1 MIDIQPEIHKN
12 QLQVIR
18 TSNITTRNLWFQPDA
33 CLFIAP
39 DVLYLFGSYNTER
52 IVTIEEKRQFTEN
65 DAFLQQGDFIGLGND
80 MFEGAKPLT
89 GEAYDILI
97 KVWEKSLKN
106 TSIIEGML

>member
-1 MIDIQPEIHKN
+1 MLPMIDTQPEIHKN

-18 TSNITTRNLWFQPDA
+18 TSNITTKNLWFQSDA

-39 DVLYLFGSYNTER
+39 DILYLFGSYNTER
-52 IVTIEEKRQFTEN
+52 IVTIEEKEQFTEN

-97 KVWEKSLKN
+97 KVLYKN
-106 TSIIEGML
+106 SQKNQLQK